1 MRMSR
6 PTSTTQPVEFAAHI
20 GIDWADQKHV
30 WAMRT
35 ADGKLHRGELD
46 HTPEAVQA
54 WAARLEQDFG
64 RRPVA
69 VALEQSRGSLIAML
83 SKYAHLVLFP
93 VHPNTVQSYREAFHP
108 SGAKS
113 DPGDAGLILELLLLH
128 PERLRRLEPDT
139 VATRKLQFLT
149 EERRRLVNQ
158 QTSETQQLIHWL
170 KQIFPQILGWF
181 DEPAC
186 AMVGELLLR
195 WPTLQALQKVSA
207 GVLRKFMHQHN
218 CRSEDR
224 IEERIRQIGQA
235 VAATHDPALLETG
248 VLCIQHS
255 VRILREIRQGIA
267 EFDKQI
273 AVTYRDHPD
282 RFLMESFPGA
292 GPALEPRLIAAVG
305 TIRERFAS
313 AQSLASFT
321 GIAPVKQAS
330 GKTVWIHWRWA
341 CPKFI
346 RQTFHEWAGCS
357 IRCCDWAREHYDQQ
371 RAKGKGH
378 HAAVRS
384 VAFKW
389 IRIFYRCW
397 RDRVPYS
404 EHTYLEARQARAPK
418 QISAVLQV
426 EWKSCG
432 GFSKPAAILS

>member
-1 MRMSR
+1 
-6 PTSTTQPVEFAAHI
+6 
-20 GIDWADQKHV
+20 
-30 WAMRT
+30 MRT

-54 WAARLEQDFG
+54 WAAKLEQDFG
-64 RRPVA
+64 GRPVA
-69 VALEQSRGSLIAML
+69 VALEQSRGSLIAMVC
-83 SKYAHLVLFP
+83 KYVHLVLFP
-93 VHPNTVQSYREAFHP
+93 IHPNTVQSYREAFYP

-113 DPGDAGLILELLLLH
+113 DPGDAGLILELLVLH
-128 PERLRRLEPDT
+128 PEKLRRMQPDT
-139 VATRKLQFLT
+139 GATRKLQFLT

-158 QTSETQQLIHWL
+158 QTSETQRLLHWL
-170 KQIFPQILGWF
+170 KQIFPQMLDWF

-186 AMVGELLLR
+186 AMVGQWLLR

-207 GVLRKFMHQHN
+207 RVVRKFLHQHN
-218 CRSEDR
+218 CRSAER

-235 VAATHDPALLETG
+235 VAATNDPALLETG
-248 VLCIQHS
+248 ILCIQHS
-255 VRILREIRQGIA
+255 IRILQEIREGIA

-282 RFLMESFPGA
+282 RSVMESFPGA

-305 TIRERFAS
+305 TMRERFES
-313 AQSLASFT
+313 AQSLASFA

-357 IRCCDWAREHYDQQ
+357 IRCCDWAKQHYDRQ
-371 RAKGKGH
+371 RDKGKGH

-404 EHTYLEARQARAPK
+404 EQIYLKARQAPAATPSSP
-418 QISAVLQV
+418 IDQV

-432 GFSKPAAILS
+432 GFSKPAAISS